1 MPGKEA
7 QHRAKCDTECTR
19 IRPLLVDV
27 LDQQRDLERPALRR
41 RQLRQHLL
49 DDAVEQIRQS
59 GERQL
64 LLGLGGPRS
73 QHSQPLLAGGLHP
86 CQPEGRLANSG
97 VACENECTRPLARPL
112 DEGVERRQLF
122 VPADDFPRRHEGST
136 RASSVL
142 ERIPSFA

>member
-1 MPGKEA
+1 M
-7 QHRAKCDTECTR
+7 
-19 IRPLLVDV
+19 LVDV

-73 QHSQPLLAGGLHP
+73 QHSQPLRAGGLHP
-86 CQPEGRLANSG
+86 CQPERRLANSG
-97 VACENECTRPLARPL
+97 VACENECTRPLARLL

-122 VPADDFPRRHEGST
+122 VPADDLPRRHEGST